1 MTPPAT
7 APAPPLHAGP
17 GAFARL
23 AALGIVFGDLGTSP
37 LYTLHAVAQAT
48 GGRFTP
54 ESALGTL
61 SLILWTLSSRSRAIL
76 PHRDEVR

>member
-1 MTPPAT
+1 MPVWHERNAHRPKKGTITPPDVTGARPGYVST
-7 APAPPLHAGP
+7 
-17 GAFARL
+17 GAFAKL
-23 AALGIVFGDLGTSP
+23 TALGIVFGDLGTSP

-61 SLILWTLSSRSRAIL
+61 SLIL
-76 PHRDEVR
+76 